1 MMRYVLPLLP
11 VWRQQEEHF
20 GTELPSTEAGIS
32 VKVMTRTWEELAA
45 LTVDPWS
52 PLGLIALLGYRMN
65 GGYTAVHC
73 FMDIFAVSAAQMMC
87 PIMKNEESM
96 ASHYW

>member
-1 MMRYVLPLLP
+1 MRYALLLFLI
-11 VWRQQEEHF
+11 WRQQEEHF
-20 GTELPSTEAGIS
+20 GTELPSTEGGIS

-45 LTVDPWS
+45 PAVKPQS

-65 GGYTAVHC
+65 GGCTAVHC
-73 FMDIFAVSAAQMMC
+73 FVDKFSVSAAQLMC
-87 PIMKNEESM
+87 LLMKNKEFM